1 MFSDDGSFLDT
12 YGGNNMSILN
22 WNDYL
27 EKAAQVNA
35 EGAVLVRNENALPL
49 DKNDEIAVFGRI
61 QLHYYKSGT
70 GSGGMVNVTKVTGII
85 EGLTEEG
92 AKLNKELLKVYTD
105 WVEEHPYEYGEGWGG
120 EPWSQEEMP
129 LSDEIAAKAAET
141 SKAAVVVIG
150 RTAGEEQDNSCKAG
164 SYLLSDGEKQM
175 LRTVRQHFKKMI
187 VVLNVGNII
196 DMSFVDEF
204 EPESVMYVWQGGMTG
219 GTGTARILLGEVSPS
234 GRMPDTVAYN
244 ISDYPSDKYFGDRDR
259 NFYKEDI
266 FVGYRYF
273 ETFAPEKVRYPFG
286 FGLSYTTFESRLA
299 SASKDKTLYKI
310 KVTNT
315 GSRPGKETVQLY
327 CDYADAPKGSLSTP
341 KRVLCGFAKT
351 PVLAAGESCTVEIPL
366 RYKDIAVYDDSGV
379 TGHKSCWV
387 LPADRRY
394 VIGIGKNAADVTPI
408 TEFKFD
414 EDVIVE
420 YCIQALAPV
429 MPFERMINDGGKIG
443 YEPVPMLEVSEDER
457 RKSELPE
464 EIAFTG
470 DKGIRF
476 TDVAEGRNTLEEFV
490 AQLTDKELDCLI
502 HGEGMCSPKVT
513 PGTAAAFGGVSERL
527 KALGVP
533 CGCCSDGPSG
543 MRLDVGTKAF
553 SLPNGTLI
561 AATFNRELITE
572 LFEFMGAEM
581 RANKVDCLL
590 GPGMNIHRHPL
601 NGRNFEYFS
610 EDPYLTGMMAAA
622 ELHGLHSQGVEGTVK
637 HFCAN
642 NQETNRHFLDAAVS
656 ERALREIYLRGFE
669 IAIRDG
675 KGRSVMTTYGKVNDL
690 WTAGSYDLN
699 TVILRD
705 EWGFDGFA
713 MTDWWANINVRGK
726 APDKSD
732 LAAMV
737 KAQNDVYM
745 VCADGEN
752 HPDNV
757 ISSIENGTLTRG
769 ELQRSACNV
778 LSFLLSTHAMK
789 RVLGTD
795 EKVEIINKPED
806 TVDAEAST
814 RVYKVNG
821 DLTIDL
827 SDVKTAMNKDHS
839 FTLDVAAP
847 GMYSLTLT
855 ASSEQ
860 SELAQMPVT
869 LFSTGSVWGTF
880 TWNGTGGKPVSF
892 SSDNVPLF
900 SRYTVIRLHFG
911 LGGLDLI
918 SLTLKKH

>member
-1 MFSDDGSFLDT
+1 
-12 YGGNNMSILN
+12 MSKLN
-22 WNDYL
+22 WNEYL

-35 EGAVLVRNENALPL
+35 EGAVLVRNEGGLPL
-49 DKNDEIAVFGRI
+49 NKNDEIAVFGRI
-61 QLHYYKSGT
+61 QMHYYKSGT
-70 GSGGMVNVTKVTGII
+70 GSGGMVNVSKVTGIV
-85 EGLTEEG
+85 EGLTEAG
-92 AKLNKELLKVYTD
+92 AKLNEKLLKVYTD

-129 LSDEIAAKAAET
+129 LSDEVAAEAAET
-141 SKAAVVVIG
+141 SKAAIAVIG
-150 RTAGEEQDNSCKAG
+150 RTAGEEQDNSCTAG
-164 SYLLSDGEKQM
+164 SYYLSEGEKQM
-175 LRTVRQHFKKMI
+175 LSVIRRHFKKLI

-204 EPESVMYVWQGGMTG
+204 SPEAVLYVWQGGMTG
-219 GTGTARILLGEVSPS
+219 GTGTARLLLGEVSPS
-234 GRMPDTVAYN
+234 GRLPDTVAYD
-244 ISDYPSDKYFGDRDR
+244 ITDYPSDKYFGDRDR
-259 NFYKEDI
+259 NFYREDI

-273 ETFAPEKVRYPFG
+273 QTFAPDRVRYPFG
-286 FGLSYTTFESRLA
+286 FGLSYTTFESRLV
-299 SASKDKTLYKI
+299 SDNKDHTLYNI
-310 KVTNT
+310 RVTNT
-315 GSRPGKETVQLY
+315 GERSGKEVVQLY
-327 CDYADAPKGSLSTP
+327 CEYADAPKGALGTP

-351 PVLAAGESCTVEIPL
+351 PELAAGESCTVSIPL
-366 RYKDIAVYDDSGV
+366 RYKDIALYDDSGI
-379 TGHKSCWV
+379 TGHRFCWV
-387 LPADRRY
+387 LPSDRRY
-394 VIGIGKNAADVTPI
+394 VICIGKNAADVTPI
-408 TEFKFD
+408 SEFKFD

-420 YCIQALAPV
+420 HCIQALAPV
-429 MPFERMINDGGKIG
+429 MPFERMINEGGKLAF
-443 YEPVPMLEVSEDER
+443 EPAPLSEVDETARRLE
-457 RKSELPE
+457 ELPH
-464 EIAFTG
+464 EIPFTG
-470 DKGIRF
+470 DKGILF
-476 TDVAEGRNTLEEFV
+476 TDVAKGKNTLEEFV
-490 AQLTDKELDCLI
+490 AQLTDTDLNCLVR
-502 HGEGMCSPKVT
+502 GEGMCSPKVT
-513 PGTAAAFGGVSERL
+513 AGTAAAFGGVSVRL
-527 KALGVP
+527 KELGVP

-561 AATFNRELITE
+561 ASTFNRELVTE

-610 EDPYLTGMMAAA
+610 EDPYLTGMIAAA
-622 ELHGLHSQGVEGTVK
+622 ELKGLHSQGVEGTVK
-637 HFCAN
+637 HFCGN

-669 IAIRDG
+669 IAVRDG
-675 KGRSVMTTYGKVNDL
+675 NGRSVMTTYGKVNDL
-690 WTAGSYDLN
+690 WTAGNYDLD

-713 MTDWWANINVRGK
+713 MTDWWANINVRGN

-737 KAQNDVYM
+737 RAQNDVYM

-757 ISSIENGTLTRG
+757 IASLENGTLTRG

-778 LSFLLSTHAMK
+778 LGFLLDTHAMK
-789 RVLGTD
+789 RMLGTD
-795 EKVEIINKPED
+795 EIVEITGKPEE
-806 TVDAEAST
+806 TVDADAASK
-814 RVYKVNG
+814 VYKVAG
-821 DLTIDL
+821 DTTIDL
-827 SDVKTAMNKDHS
+827 SDVKTARNKDHS
-839 FTLDVAAP
+839 FTLDISAP
-847 GMYSLTLT
+847 GMYTMTLT
-855 ASSEQ
+855 ASSTQ

-918 SLTLKKH
+918 SLSLKKH